1 MGSQLLPVA
10 YSFRIPSLHD
20 STPLDCRI
28 HHPASL
34 VDLDL
39 DSGAE
44 WTRKVAIL
52 AHPYAVLGGGFDD
65 PIVENVGAELLAQG
79 YVVGTFNF
87 RGAHNSSG
95 RTSWTGKPELVDY
108 MSFAGA
114 LVCYMHA
121 LKLPGASSTTAS
133 RTQDVSGHPIHVVF
147 GGYSYGSLIV
157 TRLPPIDSLLAP
169 FQSTP
174 TSQAASIIHQLAS
187 SLAARTIE
195 ELVEQHEA
203 SKKQQ
208 HLSPTSPRATFES
221 RRKSPVTI
229 GGYES
234 DAAATAGSGKRK
246 SQDAGANGRRSL
258 SLDLRRPQS
267 WGKELRSS
275 FQAPRHHRQHENT
288 ATPDKDDEAP
298 PPPLPASGRLAISPA
313 YLLISPLLPPLS
325 FLIAPSLALSSLSL
339 SLSFFSSSPSCC
351 SPSTNPLT
359 THPALVLFG
368 ASDGFTGSKRLRAWC
383 GKLSTESKAEA
394 DQQQGQID
402 EPAAPVAPP
411 CKHSRF
417 AWHEIE
423 GAGHFWLEIGAMA
436 ELRGRVK
443 TWAEGLGNQSP

>member
-1 MGSQLLPVA
+1 
-10 YSFRIPSLHD
+10 
-20 STPLDCRI
+20 
-28 HHPASL
+28 
-34 VDLDL
+34 
-39 DSGAE
+39 
-44 WTRKVAIL
+44 
-52 AHPYAVLGGGFDD
+52 
-65 PIVENVGAELLAQG
+65 
-79 YVVGTFNF
+79 
-87 RGAHNSSG
+87 
-95 RTSWTGKPELVDY
+95 